1 MDCPFCHLIASD
13 DVTESNAHA
22 VAFADGYPV
31 AAGHTLVVP
40 RRHVASVFDL
50 SAEEYAALWE
60 VVGAVRGRLT
70 ADGCPAFTIGVNDGA
85 AAGQTVGH
93 AHVHVIPRRAGDV
106 SDPRG
111 GVRWVLPERAGYWN
125 SSHQPSAVSG
135 QPSPRTNPNS
145 RA

>member
-1 MDCPFCHLIASD
+1 MTDCPFCQRISSG
-13 DVTESNAHA
+13 DVTDANAHA

-50 SAEEYAALWE
+50 AAEEYAALWAL
-60 VVGAVRGRLT
+60 VAQVRARLAAST
-70 ADGCPAFTIGVNDGA
+70 GADGFTIGVNDGA

-106 SDPRG
+106 GDPRG
-111 GVRWVLPERAGYWN
+111 GVRWVLPDRAAYWK
-125 SSHQPSAVSG
+125 G
-135 QPSPRTNPNS
+135 S
-145 RA
+145 R

>member
-1 MDCPFCHLIASD
+1 MDCPFCHLIASGSVT
-13 DVTESNAHA
+13 DVNAHA

-50 SAEEYAALWE
+50 GPEEYAALWE
-60 VVGAVRGRLT
+60 VVGAVRRRLT
-70 ADGCPAFTIGVNDGA
+70 ADGCPGFTIGVNDGA

-106 SDPRG
+106 DDPRG
-111 GVRWVLPERAGYWN
+111 GVRWVLPERAEYWK
-125 SSHQPSAVSG
+125 G
-135 QPSPRTNPNS
+135 ER
-145 RA
+145 

>member
-1 MDCPFCHLIASD
+1 MTDCPFCQRFAPG

-22 VAFADGYPV
+22 VAFADAYPV

-50 SAEEYAALWE
+50 AAEEYADLWAL
-60 VVGAVRGRLT
+60 VAAVRARLLASAG
-70 ADGCPAFTIGVNDGA
+70 ADGFTIGVNEGV

-111 GVRWVLPERAGYWN
+111 GVRWVLPERAGYWK
-125 SSHQPSAVSG
+125 G
-135 QPSPRTNPNS
+135 EK
-145 RA
+145 